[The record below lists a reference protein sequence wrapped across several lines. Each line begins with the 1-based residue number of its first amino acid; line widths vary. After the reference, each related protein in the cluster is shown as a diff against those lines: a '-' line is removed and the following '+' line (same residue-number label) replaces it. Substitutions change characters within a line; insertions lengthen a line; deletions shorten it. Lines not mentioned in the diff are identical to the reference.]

1 MVSAPNQPAVAACA
15 PVSSPSAQQ
24 PRARPQHR
32 PPPEAAT
39 TPAQSPASDTP
50 AATAAAP
57 AVPRSATP
65 PFQVSRAPRE
75 PAPNTPPHDASPPA
89 AASQTDTATQSAP
102 HPARRNHA
110 RPDPRSAAAAHP
122 ETAVTTLEIP
132 ANLTQPP
139 KQQHR
144 QRRRQKPLPTPIT
157 HSRPHRAKHVGQ
169 HRKRGRG
176 GGMFHPPVNT
186 TPGGWTQ
193 ENSTGAANSSQ
204 PAGLFAFTSP
214 LQVLC
219 RQLRAAPRR
228 RGNPSD
234 RRVKCHWQV
243 ALIHKMS
250 LADFV
255 PVVPSGSIRICG
267 IKFDPD
273 QILGFAQTKML
284 VSACK

>member
-65 PFQVSRAPRE
+65 PFQASRAPRE

-110 RPDPRSAAAAHP
+110 RPDPRSAAAAHL
-122 ETAVTTLEIP
+122 ETAVTTARNPGKSDP
-132 ANLTQPP
+132 AAETAAPSTPPPETAAHPNHPQPP
-139 KQQHR
+139 ASREARRSAQKKGKGRRNVPPSSQHHAR
-144 QRRRQKPLPTPIT
+144 WLDSRKFDRRRELISTGGFVRLYVALAGFMSSIA
-157 HSRPHRAKHVGQ
+157 SRPSAAWQSMLRGTRA
-169 HRKRGRG
+169 
-176 GGMFHPPVNT
+176 
-186 TPGGWTQ
+186 
-193 ENSTGAANSSQ
+193 SSK
-204 PAGLFAFTSP
+204 GT
-214 LQVLC
+214 
-219 RQLRAAPRR
+219 
-228 RGNPSD
+228 
-234 RRVKCHWQV
+234 
-243 ALIHKMS
+243 
-250 LADFV
+250 
-255 PVVPSGSIRICG
+255 
-267 IKFDPD
+267 
-273 QILGFAQTKML
+273 
-284 VSACK
+284 